1 MFHRSWRAAALCGV
15 TAAFCGLGAAF
26 AGLAQAAE
34 PYMPSGRSISL
45 VMGTG
50 PGGSYDL
57 YGRLIAT
64 HLARHI
70 PGNPNII
77 VEHMPG
83 AGGAIAGNY
92 IYGPA
97 PQDGSKILLAHPLPL
112 IEKLQSEG
120 VRFESRKLQWLGAYD
135 QISQMLAI
143 WHTSPG
149 KTLAE
154 LKATP
159 VVLGSMGRSHLS
171 HQWATLLKGAID
183 APFRVIAGFPTGGE
197 LNLAMERG
205 EIAGWV
211 VAWENISG
219 GNAEW
224 LRSGRVHIPVQ
235 FTLERMRELP
245 DAPTLIELSRGEAR
259 EIAEFLASG
268 TPHARALA
276 MGPGVAAA
284 RVATLR
290 EAFEAMVKDQAFL
303 EEAAR
308 RNLSITPRTAQEV
321 QKLAERIVDASPAFI
336 ARVKQASGG
345 E

>member
-1 MFHRSWRAAALCGV
+1 MRNILKII
-15 TAAFCGLGAAF
+15 AFA
-26 AGLAQAAE
+26 AGLATSATAPLAQE
-34 PYMPSGRSISL
+34 PYMQGGRPLSL

-64 HLARHI
+64 HLARFI
-70 PGNPNII
+70 PGNPTII

-83 AGGAIAGNY
+83 AAGAIAGNY

-149 KTLAE
+149 KSLDE
-154 LKATP
+154 LKAAP
-159 VVLGSMGRSHLS
+159 IVLGSMGRTHLS
-171 HQWATLLKGAID
+171 FQWATLLKSAIN
-183 APFRVIAGFPTGGE
+183 APFRVIPGFPTGGE

-224 LRSGRVHIPVQ
+224 LRAKRVHIPVQ

-245 DAPTLIELSRGEAR
+245 DTPTLIELSQGEAR
-259 EIAEFLASG
+259 EIAQFLASG

-276 MGPGVAAA
+276 VGPNVPKG
-284 RVATLR
+284 RVEILR
-290 EAFEAMVKDQAFL
+290 MAFEAMMKDPAFL
-303 EEAAR
+303 EEAAK
-308 RNLSITPRTAQEV
+308 RNLSITPRSAQEV
-321 QKLAERIVDASPAFI
+321 QTLAERIVSASPEFI
-336 ARVKQASGG
+336 AKVKQASGG

>member
-1 MFHRSWRAAALCGV
+1 MAGFSKIIAALAVLAASV
-15 TAAFCGLGAAF
+15 TAS
-26 AGLAQAAE
+26 LAQE
-34 PYMPSGRSISL
+34 PYMQGGRPLSL

-64 HLARHI
+64 HLARFI
-70 PGNPNII
+70 PGNPTII

-83 AGGAIAGNY
+83 AAGAIAGNY

-149 KTLAE
+149 KGLEE
-154 LKATP
+154 LKTAP
-159 VVLGSMGRSHLS
+159 VVLGSMGRTHLS
-171 HQWATLLKGAID
+171 FQWATLLKSAIN
-183 APFRVIAGFPTGGE
+183 APFRVIPGFPTGGE

-224 LRSGRVHIPVQ
+224 LRAKRVHIPVQ

-245 DAPTLIELSRGEAR
+245 DTPTLIELSQGEAR
-259 EIAEFLASG
+259 EIAQFLASG

-276 MGPGVAAA
+276 VGPGVAKP
-284 RVATLR
+284 RVEILR
-290 EAFEAMVKDQAFL
+290 VAFEAMLRDPVFL
-303 EEAAR
+303 EEAAK
-308 RNLSITPRTAQEV
+308 RNLSITPRSAQEV
-321 QKLAERIVDASPAFI
+321 QALAERIVSASPEFI
-336 ARVKQASGG
+336 AKVKQASGG

>member
-1 MFHRSWRAAALCGV
+1 MRNILKII
-15 TAAFCGLGAAF
+15 AFA
-26 AGLAQAAE
+26 AGLAASVTASFAQE
-34 PYMPSGRSISL
+34 PYMPSGRPLSL

-64 HLARHI
+64 HLARFI
-70 PGNPNII
+70 PGNPTII

-83 AGGAIAGNY
+83 AAGAIAGNY

-149 KTLAE
+149 KSLDE
-154 LKATP
+154 LKGAP
-159 VVLGSMGRSHLS
+159 IVLGSMGRTHLS
-171 HQWATLLKGAID
+171 YQWATLLKSAIN
-183 APFRVIAGFPTGGE
+183 APFRVIPGFPTGGE

-224 LRSGRVHIPVQ
+224 LRAKRVHIPVQ

-245 DAPTLIELSRGEAR
+245 DAPTLIELSQGEAR

-276 MGPGVAAA
+276 VGPNVPRA
-284 RVATLR
+284 RVEILR
-290 EAFEAMVKDQAFL
+290 TAFEAMMKDPAFL
-303 EEAAR
+303 EEAAK
-308 RNLSITPRTAQEV
+308 RNLSITPRSAQEV
-321 QKLAERIVDASPAFI
+321 QKLAERIVDASPEFI
-336 ARVKQASGG
+336 AKVKQASGG

>member
-1 MFHRSWRAAALCGV
+1 MRNILKII
-15 TAAFCGLGAAF
+15 AFA
-26 AGLAQAAE
+26 AGLAASATAPLAQE
-34 PYMPSGRSISL
+34 PYMPSGRPVSL

-64 HLARHI
+64 HLARFI
-70 PGNPNII
+70 PGNPTII

-83 AGGAIAGNY
+83 AAGAIAGNY

-149 KTLAE
+149 KSLDE
-154 LKATP
+154 LKGAP
-159 VVLGSMGRSHLS
+159 IVLGSMGRTHLS
-171 HQWATLLKGAID
+171 FQWATLLKSAIN
-183 APFRVIAGFPTGGE
+183 APFRVIPGFPTGGE

-224 LRSGRVHIPVQ
+224 LRAKRVHIPVQ

-245 DAPTLIELSRGEAR
+245 DTPTLIELSQGEAR
-259 EIAEFLASG
+259 EIAQFLASG

-276 MGPGVAAA
+276 MGPGVPKA
-284 RVATLR
+284 RVETLR
-290 EAFEAMVKDQAFL
+290 VAFEAMVKDQAFL
-303 EEAAR
+303 EEAAK
-308 RNLSITPRTAQEV
+308 RNLSITPRSAQEV
-321 QKLAERIVDASPAFI
+321 QALAERIVSASPEFI
-336 ARVKQASGG
+336 AKVKQASGG

>member
-1 MFHRSWRAAALCGV
+1 MRNILKII
-15 TAAFCGLGAAF
+15 AFA
-26 AGLAQAAE
+26 AGLATSATAPLAQE
-34 PYMPSGRSISL
+34 PYMQGGRPLSL

-64 HLARHI
+64 HLARFI
-70 PGNPNII
+70 PGNPTII

-83 AGGAIAGNY
+83 AAGAIAGNY

-149 KTLAE
+149 KSLEE
-154 LKATP
+154 LKAAP
-159 VVLGSMGRSHLS
+159 IVLGSMGRTHLS
-171 HQWATLLKGAID
+171 YQWATLLKSAIN
-183 APFRVIAGFPTGGE
+183 APFRVIPGFPTGGE

-224 LRSGRVHIPVQ
+224 LRAKRVHIPVQ

-245 DAPTLIELSRGEAR
+245 DTPTLIELSQGEAR
-259 EIAEFLASG
+259 EIAQFLASG

-276 MGPGVAAA
+276 MGPSVPKA
-284 RVATLR
+284 RVEILR
-290 EAFEAMVKDQAFL
+290 GAFEAMMKDPAFL

-308 RNLSITPRTAQEV
+308 RNLSITPRSAQEV
-321 QKLAERIVDASPAFI
+321 QALAERIVSASPEFI
-336 ARVKQASGG
+336 AKVKQASGG

>member
-1 MFHRSWRAAALCGV
+1 MHNILKII
-15 TAAFCGLGAAF
+15 AFA
-26 AGLAQAAE
+26 AGLAACAAASRAQTPE
-34 PYMPSGRSISL
+34 PYMQGGRPLSL

-64 HLARHI
+64 HLARFI
-70 PGNPNII
+70 PGNPTLI

-83 AGGAIAGNY
+83 AAGAIAGNY

-149 KTLAE
+149 KSLEE
-154 LKATP
+154 LKTAP
-159 VVLGSMGRSHLS
+159 VVLGSMGRTHLS
-171 HQWATLLKGAID
+171 FQWATLLKSAIN
-183 APFRVIAGFPTGGE
+183 APFRVIPGFPTGGE

-224 LRSGRVHIPVQ
+224 LRAKRVHIPVQ

-245 DAPTLIELSRGEAR
+245 DTPTLIELSQGEAR
-259 EIAEFLASG
+259 EIAQFLASG

-276 MGPGVAAA
+276 VGPGVPKA
-284 RVATLR
+284 RVEILR
-290 EAFEAMVKDQAFL
+290 VAFEAMLGDPVFL
-303 EEAAR
+303 EEAAK
-308 RNLSITPRTAQEV
+308 RNLSITPRSAQEV
-321 QKLAERIVDASPAFI
+321 QKLAERIVEASPEFI

>member
-1 MFHRSWRAAALCGV
+1 MAGFSKIIAALAVLAASV
-15 TAAFCGLGAAF
+15 TAS
-26 AGLAQAAE
+26 LAQE
-34 PYMPSGRSISL
+34 PYMQGGRPLSL

-64 HLARHI
+64 HLTRFI
-70 PGNPNII
+70 PGNPTII

-83 AGGAIAGNY
+83 AAGAIAGNY

-149 KTLAE
+149 KSLEE
-154 LKATP
+154 LKTAP
-159 VVLGSMGRSHLS
+159 VVLGSMGRTHLS
-171 HQWATLLKGAID
+171 FQWATLLKSAIN
-183 APFRVIAGFPTGGE
+183 APFRVIPGFPTGGE

-224 LRSGRVHIPVQ
+224 LRAKRVHIPVQ

-245 DAPTLIELSRGEAR
+245 DTPTLIELSQGEAR
-259 EIAEFLASG
+259 EIAQFLASG

-276 MGPGVAAA
+276 VGPGVPKA
-284 RVATLR
+284 RVEILR
-290 EAFEAMVKDQAFL
+290 VAFEAMLRDPVFL
-303 EEAAR
+303 EEAAK
-308 RNLSITPRTAQEV
+308 RNLSITPRSAQEV
-321 QKLAERIVDASPAFI
+321 QALAERIVSASPEFI
-336 ARVKQASGG
+336 AKVKQASGG

>member
-1 MFHRSWRAAALCGV
+1 MHFVRVCAVVCAL
-15 TAAFCGLGAAF
+15 F
-26 AGLAQAAE
+26 GLATQAPAQVPE
-34 PYMPSGRSISL
+34 PYLGGKALSL

-64 HLARHI
+64 HLSRHI
-70 PGNPNII
+70 PGNPAII

-83 AGGAIAGNY
+83 AGGAVAGNY

-112 IEKLQSEG
+112 IEKLQSDG
-120 VRFESRKLQWLGAYD
+120 VRFDSRKFNWLGAYD

-149 KTLAE
+149 KTLDE
-154 LKATP
+154 LRGTQ

-171 HQWATLLKGAID
+171 YQWATLLKTAIGGQ
-183 APFRVIAGFPTGGE
+183 FRVIPGFPTGGE

-219 GNAEW
+219 GNAQW
-224 LRSGRVHIPVQ
+224 LTEKRISIPVQ
-235 FTLERMRELP
+235 FTLERMRDLP
-245 DAPTLIELSRGEAR
+245 DTPTLIELSKGEAR
-259 EIAEFLASG
+259 EIAEFLAAG

-276 MGPGVAAA
+276 LGPNVPKE
-284 RVATLR
+284 RVAVLR
-290 EAFEAMVKDQAFL
+290 KAFDELMADPVFL
-303 EEAAR
+303 EEAAK
-308 RNLSITPRTAQEV
+308 RNLSITPRSAEEV
-321 QKLAERIVDASPAFI
+321 QRLAERIVNASPEFI
-336 ARVKQASGG
+336 AKVKKEVGG

>member
-1 MFHRSWRAAALCGV
+1 MAGFSKIIAALAILAASV
-15 TAAFCGLGAAF
+15 TAP
-26 AGLAQAAE
+26 LAQE
-34 PYMPSGRSISL
+34 PYMQGGRPMTL

-64 HLARHI
+64 HLARFI
-70 PGNPNII
+70 PGNPTII

-83 AGGAIAGNY
+83 AAGAIAGNY

-149 KTLAE
+149 KSLEE
-154 LKATP
+154 LKAAP
-159 VVLGSMGRSHLS
+159 IVLGSMGRTHLS
-171 HQWATLLKGAID
+171 FQWATLLKSAIH
-183 APFRVIAGFPTGGE
+183 APFRVIPGFPTGGE

-224 LRSGRVHIPVQ
+224 LRSKRVHIPVQ

-245 DAPTLIELSRGEAR
+245 DTPTLIELSQGEAR
-259 EIAEFLASG
+259 EIAQFLASG

-276 MGPGVAAA
+276 VGPGVPRA
-284 RVATLR
+284 RVETLR
-290 EAFEAMVKDQAFL
+290 TAFEAMVKDPAFL
-303 EEAAR
+303 EEAAK
-308 RNLSITPRTAQEV
+308 RNLSITPRSAQEV
-321 QKLAERIVDASPAFI
+321 QRLAERIVEASPEFI
-336 ARVKQASGG
+336 VRVKQASGG

>member
-1 MFHRSWRAAALCGV
+1 MRNILKIIAFAAGLM
-15 TAAFCGLGAAF
+15 TLGAAS
-26 AGLAQAAE
+26 LAQE
-34 PYMPSGRSISL
+34 PYMASGRPVSL

-64 HLARHI
+64 HLARFI
-70 PGNPNII
+70 PGNPTII

-83 AGGAIAGNY
+83 AAGAIAGNY

-149 KTLAE
+149 KSLDE
-154 LKATP
+154 LKGAP
-159 VVLGSMGRSHLS
+159 IVLGSMGRTHLS
-171 HQWATLLKGAID
+171 YQWATLLKSAIN
-183 APFRVIAGFPTGGE
+183 APFRVIPGFPTGGE

-224 LRSGRVHIPVQ
+224 LRAKRVHIPVQ

-245 DAPTLIELSRGEAR
+245 DTPTLIELSQGEAR
-259 EIAEFLASG
+259 EIAQFLASG

-276 MGPGVAAA
+276 VGPNVPKA
-284 RVATLR
+284 RVEILR
-290 EAFEAMVKDQAFL
+290 TAFEAMMKDPAFL
-303 EEAAR
+303 EEAAK
-308 RNLSITPRTAQEV
+308 RNLSITPRSAQEV
-321 QKLAERIVDASPAFI
+321 QRLAERIVDASPEFI
-336 ARVKQASGG
+336 AKVKQASGG

>member
-1 MFHRSWRAAALCGV
+1 MAGFSKIIAALAALSASV
-15 TAAFCGLGAAF
+15 TAS
-26 AGLAQAAE
+26 LAQE
-34 PYMPSGRSISL
+34 PYMQGGRPLSL

-64 HLARHI
+64 HLARFI
-70 PGNPNII
+70 PGNPPII

-83 AGGAIAGNY
+83 AAGAIAGNY

-149 KTLAE
+149 KSLEE
-154 LKATP
+154 LKTAP
-159 VVLGSMGRSHLS
+159 VVLGSMGRTHLS
-171 HQWATLLKGAID
+171 YQWATLLKSAIN
-183 APFRVIAGFPTGGE
+183 APFRVIPGFPTGGE

-224 LRSGRVHIPVQ
+224 LRAKRVHIPVQ

-245 DAPTLIELSRGEAR
+245 DTPTLIELSQGEAR
-259 EIAEFLASG
+259 EIAQFLASG
-268 TPHARALA
+268 TPQARALA
-276 MGPGVAAA
+276 MGPGVPKA
-284 RVATLR
+284 RVEILR
-290 EAFEAMVKDQAFL
+290 VAFESMLKDPVFL
-303 EEAAR
+303 EEAAK
-308 RNLSITPRTAQEV
+308 RNLSITPRSAQEV
-321 QKLAERIVDASPAFI
+321 QALAERIVSASPEFI
-336 ARVKQASGG
+336 AKVKQASGG

>member
-1 MFHRSWRAAALCGV
+1 MRNILKII
-15 TAAFCGLGAAF
+15 AFA
-26 AGLAQAAE
+26 AGLAVSATAPLAQE
-34 PYMPSGRSISL
+34 PYMPGGRPVSL

-64 HLARHI
+64 HLTRFI
-70 PGNPNII
+70 PGNPTII

-83 AGGAIAGNY
+83 AAGAIAGNY

-149 KTLAE
+149 KSLDE
-154 LKATP
+154 LKGAP
-159 VVLGSMGRSHLS
+159 IVLGSMGRTHLS
-171 HQWATLLKGAID
+171 FQWATLLKSAIN
-183 APFRVIAGFPTGGE
+183 APFRVIPGFPTGGE

-224 LRSGRVHIPVQ
+224 LRAKRVHIPVQ

-245 DAPTLIELSRGEAR
+245 DTPTLIELSQGEAR
-259 EIAEFLASG
+259 EIAQFLASG

-276 MGPGVAAA
+276 MGPGVPKA
-284 RVATLR
+284 RVEILR
-290 EAFEAMVKDQAFL
+290 GAFEAMVKDPAFL
-303 EEAAR
+303 EEAAK
-308 RNLSITPRTAQEV
+308 RNLSITPRSAQEV
-321 QKLAERIVDASPAFI
+321 QALAERIVGASPEFI
-336 ARVKQASGG
+336 AKVKQASGG

>member
-1 MFHRSWRAAALCGV
+1 MRKFLKII
-15 TAAFCGLGAAF
+15 AFT
-26 AGLAQAAE
+26 AGLAASVTAPLAQE
-34 PYMPSGRSISL
+34 PYMPSGRPLSL

-64 HLARHI
+64 HLARFI
-70 PGNPNII
+70 PGNPTII

-83 AGGAIAGNY
+83 AAGAIAGTY

-149 KTLAE
+149 KSLDE
-154 LKATP
+154 LKGAP
-159 VVLGSMGRSHLS
+159 IVLGSMGRTHLS
-171 HQWATLLKGAID
+171 FQWATLLKSAIN
-183 APFRVIAGFPTGGE
+183 APFRVIPGFPTGGE

-224 LRSGRVHIPVQ
+224 LRAKRVHIPVQ

-245 DAPTLIELSRGEAR
+245 DTPTLIELSQGEAR
-259 EIAEFLASG
+259 PTRGRWRSG
-268 TPHARALA
+268 RMSPRRAW
-276 MGPGVAAA
+276 
-284 RVATLR
+284 R
-290 EAFEAMVKDQAFL
+290 
-303 EEAAR
+303 
-308 RNLSITPRTAQEV
+308 SCAQPS
-321 QKLAERIVDASPAFI
+321 RP
-336 ARVKQASGG
+336 
-345 E
+345 

>member
-1 MFHRSWRAAALCGV
+1 MRKFLKII
-15 TAAFCGLGAAF
+15 AFA
-26 AGLAQAAE
+26 AGLAASVTAPLAQE
-34 PYMPSGRSISL
+34 PYMPGGRPLSL

-64 HLARHI
+64 HLARFI
-70 PGNPNII
+70 PGNPTII

-83 AGGAIAGNY
+83 AAGAIAGNY

-149 KTLAE
+149 KSLDE
-154 LKATP
+154 LKGAP
-159 VVLGSMGRSHLS
+159 IVLGSMGRTHLS
-171 HQWATLLKGAID
+171 YQWATLLKSAIN
-183 APFRVIAGFPTGGE
+183 APFRVIPGFPTGGE

-224 LRSGRVHIPVQ
+224 LRAKRVHIPVQ

-245 DAPTLIELSRGEAR
+245 DTPTLIELSQGEAR

-276 MGPGVAAA
+276 VGPNVPKA
-284 RVATLR
+284 RVEILR
-290 EAFEAMVKDQAFL
+290 TAFEAMMKDPAFL
-303 EEAAR
+303 EEAAK
-308 RNLSITPRTAQEV
+308 RNLSITPRSAQEV
-321 QKLAERIVDASPAFI
+321 QKLAERIVDASPEFI
-336 ARVKQASGG
+336 AKVKQASGG

>member
-1 MFHRSWRAAALCGV
+1 MRKFLKII
-15 TAAFCGLGAAF
+15 AFT
-26 AGLAQAAE
+26 AGLAASVTAPLAQE
-34 PYMPSGRSISL
+34 PYMPSGRPLSL

-64 HLARHI
+64 HLARFI
-70 PGNPNII
+70 PGNPTII

-83 AGGAIAGNY
+83 AAGAIAGNY

-149 KTLAE
+149 KSLDE
-154 LKATP
+154 LKAAAI
-159 VVLGSMGRSHLS
+159 VLGSMGRTHLS
-171 HQWATLLKGAID
+171 FQWATLLKSAIN
-183 APFRVIAGFPTGGE
+183 APFRVIPGFPTGGE

-224 LRSGRVHIPVQ
+224 LRAKRVHIPVQ

-245 DAPTLIELSRGEAR
+245 DTPTLIELSQGEAR
-259 EIAEFLASG
+259 EIAQFLASG

-276 MGPGVAAA
+276 MGPGVPKA
-284 RVATLR
+284 RVEILR
-290 EAFEAMVKDQAFL
+290 GAFEAMMKDPAFL
-303 EEAAR
+303 EEAGK
-308 RNLSITPRTAQEV
+308 RNLSITPRSAQEV
-321 QKLAERIVDASPAFI
+321 QALAERIVSASPEFI
-336 ARVKQASGG
+336 AKVKQASGG

>member
-1 MFHRSWRAAALCGV
+1 MAGFSKIIAALAVLAASV
-15 TAAFCGLGAAF
+15 TAS
-26 AGLAQAAE
+26 LAQE
-34 PYMPSGRSISL
+34 PYMQGGRPLSL

-64 HLARHI
+64 HLTRFI
-70 PGNPNII
+70 PGNPTII

-83 AGGAIAGNY
+83 AAGAIAGNY

-149 KTLAE
+149 KSLEE
-154 LKATP
+154 LKAAP
-159 VVLGSMGRSHLS
+159 IVLGSMGRTHLS
-171 HQWATLLKGAID
+171 FQWATLLKSAIN
-183 APFRVIAGFPTGGE
+183 APFRVIPGFPTGGE

-224 LRSGRVHIPVQ
+224 LRAKRVHIPVQ

-245 DAPTLIELSRGEAR
+245 DTPTLIELSQGEAR
-259 EIAEFLASG
+259 EIAQFLASG
-268 TPHARALA
+268 TPHASALA
-276 MGPGVAAA
+276 VGPGVPKA
-284 RVATLR
+284 RVEILR
-290 EAFEAMVKDQAFL
+290 VAFEAMLRDPVFL
-303 EEAAR
+303 EEAAK
-308 RNLSITPRTAQEV
+308 RNLSITPRSAQEV
-321 QKLAERIVDASPAFI
+321 QALAERIVSASPEFI
-336 ARVKQASGG
+336 AKVKQASGG

>member
-1 MFHRSWRAAALCGV
+1 MRNILKIIAFAAGLV
-15 TAAFCGLGAAF
+15 TSGAAS
-26 AGLAQAAE
+26 LAQE
-34 PYMPSGRSISL
+34 PYMPSGRPVSL

-64 HLARHI
+64 HLARFI

-149 KTLAE
+149 KSLDE
-154 LKATP
+154 LKGAP
-159 VVLGSMGRSHLS
+159 IVLGSMGRTHLS
-171 HQWATLLKGAID
+171 YQWATLLKSAIN
-183 APFRVIAGFPTGGE
+183 APFRVIPGFPTGGE
-197 LNLAMERG
+197 LNMAMERG

-224 LRSGRVHIPVQ
+224 LRAKRVHIPVQ

-245 DAPTLIELSRGEAR
+245 DTPTLIELSQGEAR
-259 EIAEFLASG
+259 EIAQFLASG

-276 MGPGVAAA
+276 VGPNVPKA
-284 RVATLR
+284 RVEILR
-290 EAFEAMVKDQAFL
+290 TAFEAMMKDPAFL

-308 RNLSITPRTAQEV
+308 RNLSITPRSAQEV
-321 QKLAERIVDASPAFI
+321 QALAERIVGASPEFI
-336 ARVKQASGG
+336 AKVKQASGG

>member
-1 MFHRSWRAAALCGV
+1 MAGFSKIIAALAVLAASV
-15 TAAFCGLGAAF
+15 TAS
-26 AGLAQAAE
+26 LAQE
-34 PYMPSGRSISL
+34 PYMQGGRPLSL

-64 HLARHI
+64 HLARFI
-70 PGNPNII
+70 PGNPTII

-83 AGGAIAGNY
+83 AAGAIAGNY

-149 KTLAE
+149 KSLEE
-154 LKATP
+154 LKTAP
-159 VVLGSMGRSHLS
+159 VVLGSMGRTHLS
-171 HQWATLLKGAID
+171 FQWATLLKSAIN
-183 APFRVIAGFPTGGE
+183 APFRVIPGFPTGGE

-224 LRSGRVHIPVQ
+224 LRAKRVHIPVQ

-245 DAPTLIELSRGEAR
+245 DTPTLIELSQGEAR
-259 EIAEFLASG
+259 EIAQFLASG

-276 MGPGVAAA
+276 VGPGVAKP
-284 RVATLR
+284 RVEILR
-290 EAFEAMVKDQAFL
+290 VAFEAMLRDPVFL
-303 EEAAR
+303 EEAAK
-308 RNLSITPRTAQEV
+308 RNLSITPRSAQEV
-321 QKLAERIVDASPAFI
+321 QALAERIVSASPEFI
-336 ARVKQASGG
+336 TKVKQASGG